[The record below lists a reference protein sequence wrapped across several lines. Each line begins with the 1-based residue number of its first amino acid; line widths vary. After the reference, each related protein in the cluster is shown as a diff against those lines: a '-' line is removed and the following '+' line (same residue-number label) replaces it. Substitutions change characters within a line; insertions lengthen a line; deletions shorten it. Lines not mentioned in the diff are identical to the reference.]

1 MEKLFISDVFK
12 DSGVPAHTF
21 VEPNEYTRTKVAI
34 CTKGKGL
41 IVEGPSGIGKTTS
54 IKKIIA
60 EEGWAIHPLS
70 ARKKE
75 DVELIDLL
83 INDSKNVGMV
93 IIDDF
98 HLLTLERRAALADLL
113 KTAADENRED
123 IKLILIGI
131 NKAGEGLIKLSPDLN
146 NRIDTI
152 HFESNPPKKIE
163 ELIAKGEKCLN
174 IKILDK
180 KGLVDSVNGS
190 FHMTQILCKEICM
203 MANVIGTQEYE
214 KEINILAKLA
224 CKKKTDEFGRVYGD
238 VARTFAVG
246 SRIRREGRAPYFHL
260 LMWLSQSNDWSI
272 QMDSIYIRY
281 PIYKQ
286 SVFQVV
292 EKGYLRDLIANT
304 PILNNNI
311 HYDEN
316 AKILTVED
324 PKFMFYL
331 RNLNWEKFAAEIGFV
346 NIELSNKYDFALS
359 FAGEI
364 RDFPNSLCHILMDE
378 YNYNVFYDLN
388 EQADIFG
395 ENLEEYFTPIYKS
408 DATFVVVFMD
418 ENYANKVWTIF
429 ESKAYKKRFSHN
441 EVLPVISRK
450 MTISPT
456 DILYN
461 TGYCTFDVNGD
472 IDEQMHSLASIL
484 HEKIT
489 TLRLKIKYSDN

>member
-12 DSGVPAHTF
+12 DTGVPTHTF
-21 VEPNEYTRTKVAI
+21 VEPNEYIRTKVAV

-60 EEGWAIHPLS
+60 DEGLAIHPLS
-70 ARKKE
+70 ARKE
-75 DVELIDLL
+75 DDIELIDLL

-98 HLLTLERRAALADLL
+98 HLLTLERRAALANLL

-131 NKAGEGLIKLSPDLN
+131 NKAGEGLVKLSPDLN

-152 HFESNPPKKIE
+152 HFESNPPEKID
-163 ELIAKGEKCLN
+163 ELISKGEKCLN
-174 IKILDK
+174 IKFADK
-180 KGLVDSVNGS
+180 TGLIKSVNGS
-190 FHMTQILCKEICM
+190 FHMTQILCKEMCIM
-203 MANVIGTQEYE
+203 ENIISTQDQE
-214 KEINILAKLA
+214 KKINLLAQLA
-224 CKKKTDEFGRVYGD
+224 CKKKTEEFGRVYGD

-246 SRIRREGRAPYFHL
+246 SRVRREGRAPYFHL

-272 QMDSIYIRY
+272 QMDSIYIKY
-281 PIYKQ
+281 PIHKQ

-292 EKGYLRDLIANT
+292 EKGYLKDLITNT
-304 PILNNNI
+304 PILGNNI

-316 AKILTVED
+316 AKILTIED

-331 RNLNWEKFAAEIGFV
+331 RNLNWEELAAEIGFV
-346 NIELSNKYDFALS
+346 NIEFSNKYDFALS

-364 RDFPNSLCHILMDE
+364 RDFPNTLCHILLEE
-378 YNYNVFYDLN
+378 YNYNVFYDWN
-388 EQADIFG
+388 ERAEILGKD
-395 ENLEEYFTPIYKS
+395 LEEYFAPIYQS

-418 ENYANKVWTIF
+418 ENYANKVWTVF
-429 ESKAYKKRFSHN
+429 ESKAYKQKFAHN
-441 EVLPVISRK
+441 EVLPVISK
-450 MTISPT
+450 GLTILPT

-461 TGYCTFDVNGD
+461 KGYYTLDLNGD
-472 IDEQMHSLASIL
+472 INTQMQDLASIL

-489 TLRLKIKYSDN
+489 TIKSKIKYSNN

>member
-1 MEKLFISDVFK
+1 MEKLFIGDVFK
-12 DSGVPAHTF
+12 DTGVPTHTF
-21 VEPNEYTRTKVAI
+21 IEPNEYIRTKVAV

-60 EEGWAIHPLS
+60 DEGWAIHPLS

-98 HLLTLERRAALADLL
+98 HLLTLDRRAALADLL

-123 IKLILIGI
+123 IKLILI
-131 NKAGEGLIKLSPDLN
+131 NKAGEGLVKLSPDLN

-152 HFESNPPKKIE
+152 HFESNPPAKIE
-163 ELIAKGEKCLN
+163 ELISKGEKCLN
-174 IKILDK
+174 IKFIDR
-180 KGLVDSVNGS
+180 KGLIDSVNGS
-190 FHMTQILCKEICM
+190 FHMTQILCKEMCIM
-203 MANVIGTQEYE
+203 ENIIGTQEQE
-214 KEINILAKLA
+214 KTINVLTKSA
-224 CKKKTDEFGRVYGD
+224 CERKTEEFGRVYGD

-260 LMWLSQSNDWSI
+260 LMWLSQSKDWSI
-272 QMDSIYIRY
+272 QMDNIYIRH
-281 PIYKQ
+281 PMYKQ
-286 SVFQVV
+286 SVSQVA
-292 EKGYLRDLIANT
+292 EKGYLKDLICNN
-304 PILNNNI
+304 PVLSNNI

-331 RNLNWEKFAAEIGFV
+331 KNLNWENFASEIGFV
-346 NIELSNKYDFALS
+346 NVEFTNKYDFALS
-359 FAGEI
+359 FAGEV
-364 RDFPNSLCHILMDE
+364 RAFPNTLCHILMEE

-388 EQADIFG
+388 ERAEILG
-395 ENLEEYFTPIYKS
+395 ENLEEYFAPIYQS
-408 DATFVVVFMD
+408 DASFVVVFMD
-418 ENYANKVWTIF
+418 ENYANKVWTVF
-429 ESKAYKKRFSHN
+429 ESKAYKQRFMHN
-441 EVLPVISRK
+441 EVLPIIDNK

-461 TGYCTFDVNGD
+461 TGYSTFDLQKDVYM
-472 IDEQMHSLASIL
+472 QMRDLASIL
-484 HEKIT
+484 HEKIMIMRSK
-489 TLRLKIKYSDN
+489 LKYSNN